1 MLYHSCMPCL
11 WEGIFTTQLF
21 LPSHSVFKW
30 ENHGIVCVKKI
41 ISRLPVCINALMH
54 KTGWDINMLFF
65 PLHTWSPSRWK
76 TFQAGMQPSL
86 NTQAM
91 GRTKG
96 RTMNSIKWS
105 ISLESCCSQI
115 RKAAEVTIFILEDA
129 WEPYS
134 VPFQIL
140 PEDYETAD
148 GCVVFNSPGTGTRV
162 ACGRAGLG
170 SFLFPVF
177 WSKK

>member
-1 MLYHSCMPCL
+1 
-11 WEGIFTTQLF
+11 
-21 LPSHSVFKW
+21 
-30 ENHGIVCVKKI
+30 
-41 ISRLPVCINALMH
+41 
-54 KTGWDINMLFF
+54 
-65 PLHTWSPSRWK
+65 
-76 TFQAGMQPSL
+76 
-86 NTQAM
+86 M

-140 PEDYETAD
+140 PKDYEQQTA
-148 GCVVFNSPGTGTRV
+148 VLYLIVQ
-162 ACGRAGLG
+162 GLG
-170 SFLFPVF
+170 HV
-177 WSKK
+177 